1 MIGSA
6 YALGAGTIVNAI
18 ASDKGAA
25 FGLDLKVTAKVI
37 LDESGKI
44 KGKILENPEES
55 TRLIEKC
62 VENTLSYFGEEYG
75 AYVETDSKV
84 PIARGLSSSS
94 AAANA
99 VVLATATALGEK
111 IENMDAIKI
120 GVETA
125 KEVEVTITGAF
136 DDACASFLGGIVVT
150 DNTNNELLLREESD
164 DYAIILIPEEKK
176 YTKESNVRRMKIFRS
191 QVEKV
196 HDIAL
201 EGKFYDA
208 MTLNGLIYC
217 TALGF
222 DVKIILKALENGAK
236 SASLSGKG
244 PSFVALASKEEAD
257 KIKNAWIS
265 IGNVW
270 ISKINNEGSGV
281 LHGRD

>member
-1 MIGSA
+1 MGSA

-18 ASDKGAA
+18 AGGRGAA
-25 FGLDLKVTAKVI
+25 FGLDIKVTARVI
-37 LDESGKI
+37 LNESGNI
-44 KGKILENPEES
+44 RGRITDNPVES
-55 TRLIEKC
+55 TKLIEKC
-62 VENTLSYFGEEYG
+62 VENTLSYFGAKYG

-99 VVLATATALGEK
+99 VILATASALDEK
-111 IENMDAIKI
+111 IESMEAIKI
-120 GVETA
+120 GVKTA
-125 KEVEVTITGAF
+125 KEVGVTITGAF

-150 DNTNNELLLREESD
+150 DNINNKLLLREESE
-164 DYAIILIPEEKK
+164 DYAVILVPEEKK
-176 YTKESNVRRMKIFRS
+176 YTKESNIRRMKIFRS

-196 HDIAL
+196 HDMAL

-222 DVKIILKALENGAK
+222 DSSIILKALESGAK

-244 PSFVALASKEEAD
+244 PSFVALADKEDVIRIE
-257 KIKNAWIS
+257 KAWKS
-265 IGNVW
+265 IGNVLV
-270 ISKINNEGSGV
+270 SKINNEGSGI
-281 LHGRD
+281 LNEED